1 MFDRDIEDFIDR
13 ARSALNNGLTDL
25 EIIEYFIDE
34 RPTEEIWLALNAAK
48 ILSMEN
54 V

>member
-1 MFDRDIEDFIDR
+1 MFDRDVEDFINR
-13 ARSALNNGLTDL
+13 VRSALNNGLTDL
-25 EIIEYFIDE
+25 EIVEYFID
-34 RPTEEIWLALNAAK
+34 TKSSEEIWLALNAAK